1 MRHRVMRHSL
11 GPQPWRNWSG
21 TVECEP
27 AHRAFPVTLE
37 EVQSELL
44 RCTEEGERV
53 RVVGHGHAF
62 TPLCHSDEN
71 LMSLDRFTGI
81 ESVDLTEKRV
91 WVRAG
96 TRLHRLGELLS
107 ARGLALD
114 LYSGSKQQT
123 VAGAISSGAHGS
135 GRDVGSLA
143 TLVTGL
149 RMVMADGSVRSF
161 NAADGEIFDA
171 VRLSLGALGVITHV
185 ELACRDRYRLEVRR
199 RRSTLPAVMN
209 DIERLRRQ
217 HRHLSFYWYP
227 FTQHVQ
233 VITRDETPKPVTR
246 VPAQRFVQDVLTDNV
261 MGWGLSRMTRRVPLM
276 AERSSRLAT
285 RGLRDHAWVA
295 EAHDAFAAPRWVRYV
310 ESEYAVPVAN
320 LALVLRQMQ
329 RLIDALQFRVHL
341 PVTVRFAPADTL
353 WLSPAYGRDVAYIAI
368 HMAHGMPHQDYFAA
382 MGDLFDRHG
391 GRPHW
396 GKLHDKRARELRQLY
411 PRFQDFLDLRRSFDP
426 RGVLLNR
433 YLSQMLDVPE
443 R

>member
-1 MRHRVMRHSL
+1 MTAMRHSL
-11 GPQPWRNWSG
+11 GPRPWRNWAG

-37 EVQSELL
+37 EVQSEVL
-44 RCTEEGERV
+44 RCTEEGERL
-53 RVVGHGHAF
+53 RMVGHGHSF

-71 LMSLDRFTGI
+71 QMSLDHFTGI
-81 ESVDLTEKRV
+81 ESVDLDAKRV

-96 TRLHRLGELLS
+96 TRLHRLGMLLA
-107 ARGLALD
+107 ARGLSLAAF
-114 LYSGSKQQT
+114 SGSKQQT
-123 VAGAISSGAHGS
+123 VAGAISTGTLCS
-135 GRDVGSLA
+135 GREVGSLS

-161 NAADGEIFDA
+161 SADDGEVFDA

-185 ELACRDRYRLEVRR
+185 ELACRPHYRLEVRR
-199 RRSTLPAVMN
+199 RRTTLPAVMN
-209 DIERLRRQ
+209 DIERLRRD
-217 HRHLSFYWYP
+217 HRHLSLYWYP
-227 FTQHVQ
+227 FTHHVQ
-233 VITRDETPKPVTR
+233 VITRDETDKPVTR

-261 MGWGLSRMTRRVPLM
+261 MGWGLSRMPRRVPSM
-276 AERSSRLAT
+276 AERSSRIAT

-295 EAHDAFAAPRWVRYV
+295 EAHDAFAAPRWVRFV
-310 ESEYAVPVAN
+310 ASEYAVPVAN

-341 PVTVRFAPADTL
+341 PITIRFAPADTL
-353 WLSPAYGRDVAYIAI
+353 WLSPAYGRDVAYVAI
-368 HMAHGMPHQDYFAA
+368 HMGHGMPYADYFAA

-396 GKLHDKRARELRQLY
+396 GKLHDKRARDLHQLY
-411 PRFQDFLDLRRSFDP
+411 PRFKDFLALRQDVDP

-433 YLSQMLDVPE
+433 YMSQMLDVPE